1 MKELVTASSLD
12 RKPFFF
18 FFFKSLPLRAPLPL
32 LQQPTD
38 NFITVAS
45 KVEATIMI
53 RAEIVLK
60 VQVFFVLTV

>member
-12 RKPFFF
+12 RKPFF